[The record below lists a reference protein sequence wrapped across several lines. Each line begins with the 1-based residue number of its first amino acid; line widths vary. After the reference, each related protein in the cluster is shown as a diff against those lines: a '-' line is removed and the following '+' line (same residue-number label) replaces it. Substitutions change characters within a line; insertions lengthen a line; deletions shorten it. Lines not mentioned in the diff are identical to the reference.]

1 MAFDKTELLE
11 HKRKLV
17 SSLKNITNEI
27 ELLDEQL
34 DDYIQYLGDEEKERA
49 LEKWEEKKGDLF
61 ELSESIVTWLSNSQ
75 SIK

>member
-1 MAFDKTELLE
+1 MGFDKTELLE
-11 HKRKLV
+11 YKRKLV

-49 LEKWEEKKGDLF
+49 LEKWEEKKDDLF
-61 ELSESIVTWLSNSQ
+61 ELSDSIGTWLSNSQ